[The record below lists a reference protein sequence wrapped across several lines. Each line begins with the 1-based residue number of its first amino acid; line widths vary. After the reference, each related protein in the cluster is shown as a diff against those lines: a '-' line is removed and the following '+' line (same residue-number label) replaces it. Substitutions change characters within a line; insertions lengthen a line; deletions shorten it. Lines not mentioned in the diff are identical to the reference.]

1 LLNKEK
7 METVPNIYKQITD
20 GEFNQAQLERQERV
34 EEAIQRAQ
42 NFTATNDDWAVIRFE
57 CGLSAQ

>member
-1 LLNKEK
+1 MEK
-7 METVPNIYKQITD
+7 VPNIYKQITD

-34 EEAIQRAQ
+34 EEALQRAQ
-42 NFTATNDDWAVIRFE
+42 NFTATDDDWAVIRFE

>member
-1 LLNKEK
+1 
-7 METVPNIYKQITD
+7 METVPNIYRQIND
-20 GEFNQAQLERQERV
+20 GDFHQAQLERQERL
-34 EEAIQRAQ
+34 EAAIQRAH